1 MLLWVHLYIMVFV
14 GHLDYKMSKKKQEK
28 GINPKLEEAI
38 NLLMSQ
44 VMADPEATIID
55 KTRIIDRALKLEALK
70 MKDEDSAWGQ
80 GFVLD
85 DDEDT

>member
-1 MLLWVHLYIMVFV
+1 M
-14 GHLDYKMSKKKQEK
+14 KKKQEK

-85 DDEDT
+85 DDEET

>member
-1 MLLWVHLYIMVFV
+1 
-14 GHLDYKMSKKKQEK
+14 MSKKKQEK

>member
-1 MLLWVHLYIMVFV
+1 MT
-14 GHLDYKMSKKKQEK
+14 KKKQEK

-38 NLLMSQ
+38 NLLMTQ

-80 GFVLD
+80 GFILD
-85 DDEDT
+85 DDEET

>member
-1 MLLWVHLYIMVFV
+1 
-14 GHLDYKMSKKKQEK
+14 MSKKKQEK

-38 NLLMSQ
+38 NLLMTQ

-85 DDEDT
+85 DDEET

>member
-1 MLLWVHLYIMVFV
+1 MT
-14 GHLDYKMSKKKQEK
+14 KKKQEK

-38 NLLMSQ
+38 NLLMTQ

-80 GFVLD
+80 GFVLED
-85 DDEDT
+85 DDDT

>member
-1 MLLWVHLYIMVFV
+1 MN
-14 GHLDYKMSKKKQEK
+14 KKKQEK

-38 NLLMSQ
+38 NLLMTQ

-85 DDEDT
+85 DDDDT

>member
-1 MLLWVHLYIMVFV
+1 
-14 GHLDYKMSKKKQEK
+14 MSKKKQEK

-85 DDEDT
+85 YDEDT

>member
-1 MLLWVHLYIMVFV
+1 
-14 GHLDYKMSKKKQEK
+14 MSKKKQEK

-38 NLLMSQ
+38 NLLMTQ

-80 GFVLD
+80 GFILD
-85 DDEDT
+85 DDEET

>member
-1 MLLWVHLYIMVFV
+1 
-14 GHLDYKMSKKKQEK
+14 
-28 GINPKLEEAI
+28 
-38 NLLMSQ
+38 MSQ

-85 DDEDT
+85 DDDDT

>member
-1 MLLWVHLYIMVFV
+1 MT
-14 GHLDYKMSKKKQEK
+14 KKKQEK

-85 DDEDT
+85 DDRSKSTRLNSSHRL

>member
-1 MLLWVHLYIMVFV
+1 MT
-14 GHLDYKMSKKKQEK
+14 KKKQEK

-38 NLLMSQ
+38 NLLMTQ
-44 VMADPEATIID
+44 VMADPEDTIID

-85 DDEDT
+85 DDDDT

>member
-1 MLLWVHLYIMVFV
+1 
-14 GHLDYKMSKKKQEK
+14 MSKKKQEK

-80 GFVLD
+80 GFILD
-85 DDEDT
+85 DDEET

>member
-1 MLLWVHLYIMVFV
+1 MT
-14 GHLDYKMSKKKQEK
+14 KKKQEK

-85 DDEDT
+85 DDDET

>member
-1 MLLWVHLYIMVFV
+1 MN
-14 GHLDYKMSKKKQEK
+14 KKKQEK

-85 DDEDT
+85 DDDDT

>member
-1 MLLWVHLYIMVFV
+1 MT
-14 GHLDYKMSKKKQEK
+14 KKKQEK

-38 NLLMSQ
+38 NLLMTQ

-80 GFVLD
+80 GFVFD
-85 DDEDT
+85 DDDDT

>member
-1 MLLWVHLYIMVFV
+1 MT
-14 GHLDYKMSKKKQEK
+14 KKKQEK

-38 NLLMSQ
+38 NLLMTQ

-80 GFVLD
+80 GFILD
-85 DDEDT
+85 DDDDT

>member
-1 MLLWVHLYIMVFV
+1 
-14 GHLDYKMSKKKQEK
+14 MSRKKQEK

-80 GFVLD
+80 GFILD
-85 DDEDT
+85 DDEET

>member
-1 MLLWVHLYIMVFV
+1 MT
-14 GHLDYKMSKKKQEK
+14 KKKQEK

-38 NLLMSQ
+38 NLLMTQ

-85 DDEDT
+85 DDDDTW

>member
-1 MLLWVHLYIMVFV
+1 MT
-14 GHLDYKMSKKKQEK
+14 KKKQEK

-85 DDEDT
+85 DDDDT

>member
-1 MLLWVHLYIMVFV
+1 M
-14 GHLDYKMSKKKQEK
+14 KMTKKKQEK

-38 NLLMSQ
+38 NLLMTQ

-55 KTRIIDRALKLEALK
+55 KTRNNDRALKLEALK

-85 DDEDT
+85 DDDDT

>member
-1 MLLWVHLYIMVFV
+1 MT
-14 GHLDYKMSKKKQEK
+14 KKKQEK

-80 GFVLD
+80 GFVLG
-85 DDEDT
+85 DDEET

>member
-1 MLLWVHLYIMVFV
+1 MT
-14 GHLDYKMSKKKQEK
+14 KKKQEK

-85 DDEDT
+85 DDDDTW

>member
-1 MLLWVHLYIMVFV
+1 MT
-14 GHLDYKMSKKKQEK
+14 KKKQEK

-38 NLLMSQ
+38 NLLMTQ

-80 GFVLD
+80 GFLLD
-85 DDEDT
+85 DDEET

>member
-1 MLLWVHLYIMVFV
+1 MT
-14 GHLDYKMSKKKQEK
+14 KKKQEK

-38 NLLMSQ
+38 NLLMTQ

-55 KTRIIDRALKLEALK
+55 KTRIIDRALKLETLK

-85 DDEDT
+85 DDDDT

>member
-1 MLLWVHLYIMVFV
+1 MN
-14 GHLDYKMSKKKQEK
+14 KKKQEK

-38 NLLMSQ
+38 NLLMTQ

-80 GFVLD
+80 GFILD
-85 DDEDT
+85 DDDET

>member
-1 MLLWVHLYIMVFV
+1 M
-14 GHLDYKMSKKKQEK
+14 KMTKKKQEK

-38 NLLMSQ
+38 NLLMTQ

-85 DDEDT
+85 DDDDT

>member
-1 MLLWVHLYIMVFV
+1 MT
-14 GHLDYKMSKKKQEK
+14 KKKQEK

-55 KTRIIDRALKLEALK
+55 KTRIIDRAFKLEALK

-85 DDEDT
+85 DDEET

>member
-1 MLLWVHLYIMVFV
+1 
-14 GHLDYKMSKKKQEK
+14 MSKKKQEK

-70 MKDEDSAWGQ
+70 MKDEDSAWG
-80 GFVLD
+80 
-85 DDEDT
+85 

>member
-1 MLLWVHLYIMVFV
+1 MT
-14 GHLDYKMSKKKQEK
+14 KKKQEK

-80 GFVLD
+80 GFILD
-85 DDEDT
+85 DDDDT